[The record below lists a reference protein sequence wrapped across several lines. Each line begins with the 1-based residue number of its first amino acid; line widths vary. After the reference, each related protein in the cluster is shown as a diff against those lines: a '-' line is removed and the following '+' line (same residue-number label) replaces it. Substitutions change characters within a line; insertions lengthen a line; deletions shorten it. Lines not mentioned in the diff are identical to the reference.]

1 MTFSSAKIII
11 AFVSVLYTG
20 CDFDV
25 PTPFLS
31 CIYNSVVHSS
41 VFM

>member
-1 MTFSSAKIII
+1 MTFSSAKILIP
-11 AFVSVLYTG
+11 VLYTG

-31 CIYNSVVHSS
+31 CIYNTVVHSS
-41 VFM
+41 VFV